1 MWKLIQTTSYSQ
13 TAVSE
18 FYQTIH
24 TSNQFPQA
32 NKKASKHVD
41 VQNADKI
48 NALVSTKS
56 AANEKKKT

>member
-1 MWKLIQTTSYSQ
+1 MCQISFRK
-13 TAVSE
+13 
-18 FYQTIH
+18 
-24 TSNQFPQA
+24 P

-48 NALVSTKS
+48 NALVSIKS